1 MNERT
6 NKQTNNHGQHQEWQ
20 TPCFSGKN
28 EINKSLDTHMYVG
41 TYETVLAE
49 FYSEMIN
56 SIVNAISNG
65 LTNKKH
71 LFLTHSKLLCYFSY
85 NIQLDFQ

>member
-1 MNERT
+1 MADAMFLR
-6 NKQTNNHGQHQEWQ
+6 
-20 TPCFSGKN
+20 KN
-28 EINKSLDTHMYVG
+28 GINKSLDTHMYVG
-41 TYETVLAE
+41 TYKTVLAE